1 MSESGLQ
8 FIILVYS
15 APKKWLLINRR
26 NAMAVMVIS
35 KRVFRIEQRDKLIP
49 LLQQLRNNAKKQK
62 GFISRAT
69 YSSMNDP
76 GEYIVISEWE
86 TVSSW
91 RKWMDKKKTW
101 EIQGKIDSLIG
112 EKTVF
117 DVYKPEKY

>member
-1 MSESGLQ
+1 
-8 FIILVYS
+8 
-15 APKKWLLINRR
+15 
-26 NAMAVMVIS
+26 MAVMVIS

>member
-1 MSESGLQ
+1 M
-8 FIILVYS
+8 
-15 APKKWLLINRR
+15 P
-26 NAMAVMVIS
+26 VMVIS
-35 KRVFRIEQRDKLIP
+35 KRVFRIEQRDKMIP
-49 LLQQLRNNAKKQK
+49 LLQQLRNNAEKQK

-112 EKTVF
+112 EKTIF

>member
-1 MSESGLQ
+1 M
-8 FIILVYS
+8 
-15 APKKWLLINRR
+15 P
-26 NAMAVMVIS
+26 VMVIS
-35 KRVFRIEQRDKLIP
+35 KRVFKIEQRAKLIP
-49 LLQQLRNNAKKQK
+49 LLQQLRNHAKKQK

-101 EIQGKIDSLIG
+101 DIQGKIDLLIG

-117 DVYKPEKY
+117 EVYKPEKY